1 MPDGRFA
8 LIVASSHY
16 SDTTLTQLQ
25 APARDAA
32 SLAAV
37 LGAEPI
43 GGFHVETLADQ
54 PAGTVMQEIETFF
67 DGRRREDL
75 VLLYFSGHGILDE
88 GARLYFAT
96 TDTRVDRPR
105 STAVPAAFVNDVM
118 SECRSRRQVL
128 VLDCCNSG
136 SFARGIKAGGNIGTA
151 QRFEGRGRVVITASD
166 AIQYAFEAGGID
178 DVTESVFTRTL
189 VDGLKT
195 GDADLNSDGYVSL
208 DELYDYVYGRVLDA
222 SPLQRP
228 GKWAFGVEGQILIA
242 RTTAAASAG
251 PGVVDR
257 RASSTGLR
265 PAASPP
271 SSRRRAAPRR
281 RRALLG
287 LGALLAALAIAGA
300 AGFLLTRDAGSKDAR
315 ETVVPSY
322 AAGRAATVAV
332 YEAWLADD
340 LDTLDAD
347 QISADARDTLAR
359 LPTQPVAPSVP
370 SLDYCMSSGTEDDV
384 TCTYDYPDPIPFH
397 LRFRALFEATGPKVV
412 EVRCADGDGDLVPGG
427 IPACAR
433 MIRDS

>member
-16 SDTTLTQLQ
+16 ADTTLTQLQ

-37 LGAEPI
+37 LGAEAI
-43 GGFHVETLADQ
+43 GGFHVETLADR
-54 PAGTVMQEIETFF
+54 PAQTVMQEIETFF
-67 DGRRREDL
+67 DGRKRDDL

-178 DVTESVFTRTL
+178 DDVTESVFTHVLVHGLRT
-189 VDGLKT
+189 GK
-195 GDADLNSDGYVSL
+195 ADLNGDGYVSL

-242 RTTAAASAG
+242 RTTAAASVESGA
-251 PGVVDR
+251 VDR
-257 RASSTGLR
+257 RSSST
-265 PAASPP
+265 AIPP
-271 SSRRRAAPRR
+271 PNRSAPPHPRRR
-281 RRALLG
+281 RRALWG
-287 LGALLAALAIAGA
+287 VGALLAAAAVAGA
-300 AGFLLTRDAGSKDAR
+300 AAFLLTRDPGSTNPRD
-315 ETVVPSY
+315 TVVVPSY
-322 AAGRAATVAV
+322 AAGRDATVAV
-332 YEAWLADD
+332 YEAWLAGD
-340 LDTLDAD
+340 LESLDAD
-347 QISADARDTLAR
+347 QISANARATLAR
-359 LPTQPVAPSVP
+359 LPTQPVAPSVA
-370 SLDYCMSSGTEDDV
+370 SLDFCGGSEDDV

-397 LRFRALFEATGPKVV
+397 LRFRALFEAKGPKVV
-412 EVRCADGDGDLVPGG
+412 EVRCADGDGNLMPGG
-427 IPACAR
+427 VPACAR
-433 MIRDS
+433 MIRNY

>member
-16 SDTTLTQLQ
+16 ADTTLTQLQ

-37 LGAEPI
+37 LGEEAI

-54 PAGTVMQEIETFF
+54 PAQTVMQEIETFF
-67 DGRRREDL
+67 DGRRRDDL

-96 TDTRVDRPR
+96 TDTRIDRPR

-166 AIQYAFEAGGID
+166 AIQYAFEAGEIDD
-178 DVTESVFTRTL
+178 DVTESVFTHVLVRGLRT
-189 VDGLKT
+189 GK
-195 GDADLNSDGYVSL
+195 ADLNGDGYVSL

-242 RTTAAASAG
+242 RTTAAASVESGA
-251 PGVVDR
+251 VDR
-257 RASSTGLR
+257 RSSST
-265 PAASPP
+265 AIPP
-271 SSRRRAAPRR
+271 PKRSAPPHRRQR
-281 RRALLG
+281 RRALWG
-287 LGALLAALAIAGA
+287 VGAILAAVAIAGA
-300 AGFLLTRDAGSKDAR
+300 AAFLLTRDPGPTNPR
-315 ETVVPSY
+315 ETVVVPSY
-322 AAGRAATVAV
+322 AAGRDATVAV
-332 YEAWLADD
+332 YEAWLSDD
-340 LDTLDAD
+340 LESLDAD
-347 QISADARDTLAR
+347 QISANARDTLSR

-370 SLDYCMSSGTEDDV
+370 SLDFCGGDEADV

-412 EVRCADGDGDLVPGG
+412 EVRCNDGNGNLMPGG
-427 IPACAR
+427 VPACAR